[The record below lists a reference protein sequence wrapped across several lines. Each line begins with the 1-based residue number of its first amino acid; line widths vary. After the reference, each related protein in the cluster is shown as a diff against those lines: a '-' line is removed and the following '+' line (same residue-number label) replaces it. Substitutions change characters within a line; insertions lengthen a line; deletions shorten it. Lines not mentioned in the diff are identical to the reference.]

1 MWADLPEGA
10 STLNIIAI
18 IPARGGSKSIPRKN
32 IRLVGG
38 KPLIAHSIE
47 QALQSECITRVI
59 VSTDDQEIA
68 EIASRHGAEVPFIR
82 PAEYAQDDTPDWPV
96 FNHALTWMIQNE
108 KYEADLV
115 INLRPTTPNR
125 RVETIDQAIR
135 MLINQPGFNSLRSVR
150 PAEYSPYKM
159 VLMRPDGCIEPVVRP
174 PNCVNELWN
183 MPRQALPVAYQ
194 GDGYIDIT
202 RPDVILKYGSM
213 FGARTM
219 GYLIAERAVD
229 IDYEGDLKQAEA
241 LLMSN
246 GQQ

>member
-1 MWADLPEGA
+1 M
-10 STLNIIAI
+10 NIVAI
-18 IPARGGSKSIPRKN
+18 IPARGGSRSIPRKN

-47 QALQSECITRVI
+47 KALQSESITRVI

-68 EIASRHGAEVPFIR
+68 EIAARHGAEVPFIR

-96 FNHALTWMIQNE
+96 FNHALMWMHNNE
-108 KYEADLV
+108 RYEADIV

-135 MLINQPGFNSLRSVR
+135 MLIKHPGFDSLRSVR
-150 PAEYSPYKM
+150 PADYSPYKM

-183 MPRQALPVAYQ
+183 MPRQALPEAYQ

-202 RPDVILKYGSM
+202 RSEVILKYGSM

-219 GYLIAERAVD
+219 GYLIAERAVE

-246 GQQ
+246 SRK